1 MLKKRHIQIFI
12 FMLAIVF
19 FATSAQAGSKNYK
32 WYNPIYKV
40 WYSIKSMKKDVARL
54 KRNTAK
60 TNRKLARVQKE
71 LNNIKFNG
79 VPGPKGDPGEPG
91 PMGPE
96 GPQGP
101 QGPPGPTCDNAR
113 FICPGCNF
121 SDSEE
126 WAIVDTPA
134 PMAARMTLNSVQEED
149 NDNTGLFS
157 GAYLAHSYFDN
168 GNFTG
173 TNFSG
178 ANMHHSFMQQ
188 SLFFNADFSGANL
201 KNVSFSGSDLTGA
214 TFSGAN
220 LEGITWWNPVFASIG
235 WAPTICPDE
244 TPADLVGN
252 TCINNLID

>member
-1 MLKKRHIQIFI
+1 MLNKRHIQILV

-19 FATSAQAGSKNYK
+19 LATSAHAGSSKYSRK
-32 WYNPIYKV
+32 WYNPLYGV
-40 WYSIKSMKKDVARL
+40 WKAIGSLHKDTVKMKK
-54 KRNTAK
+54 NMSK
-60 TNRKLARVQKE
+60 TNKKLNSLNRKVNR
-71 LNNIKFNG
+71 IKVNG
-79 VPGPKGDPGEPG
+79 VPGPQGPAGPKGEKGDPG
-91 PMGPE
+91 PE
-96 GPQGP
+96 GPRGP
-101 QGPPGPTCDNAR
+101 AGASAR

-126 WAIVDTPA
+126 WAVDDTPT
-134 PMAARMTLNSVQEED
+134 PMVARMSLSSTPED
-149 NDNTGLFS
+149 TNENHDLFS

-178 ANMHHSFMQQ
+178 ANMHHSIMQQ

-201 KNVSFSGSDLTGA
+201 KNVGFSGSDLTGA

-244 TPADLVGN
+244 TPADIVGN